1 MYAIAQLIHHEL
13 ATRGWRMSTLVTAMG
28 YKNVS
33 RGLKRLNGCIQD
45 GDCSNIEMISRLRNA
60 LDLPTDHLNDVIA
73 ETRRQRAEEDRVR
86 AVREEAERRAK
97 FRPYVYVCTSERRPT
112 FISAAA
118 VIGPRLKYIQLDD
131 AVVTLPR
138 PLLLSK
144 VSVIVREHYRSNLGK
159 CLLFGDITGYAFR
172 ITYDETAEFTIDGT
186 LVKERHGW
194 TEDEWHAMLLVG
206 KHVISEGLFGIAV

>member
-60 LDLPTDHLNDVIA
+60 LDLPTDHFNDVIA
-73 ETRRQRAEEDRVR
+73 ETRRQRAEGDRVR
-86 AVREEAERRAK
+86 AAREEAERRAK

-118 VIGPRLKYIQLDD
+118 AIGPRLKYIQLDD
-131 AVVTLPR
+131 AVISLPR

-144 VSVIVREHYRSNLGK
+144 VSEIVREHYRSNLGK
-159 CLLFGDITGYAFR
+159 CLLFGEITRYALR
-172 ITYDETAEFTIDGT
+172 ITYDATVVFAPDGSVID
-186 LVKERHGW
+186 ERTGW
-194 TEDEWHAMLLVG
+194 TEDEGTAMLLVG
-206 KHVISEGLFGIAV
+206 KQQVSEGLFGIAG